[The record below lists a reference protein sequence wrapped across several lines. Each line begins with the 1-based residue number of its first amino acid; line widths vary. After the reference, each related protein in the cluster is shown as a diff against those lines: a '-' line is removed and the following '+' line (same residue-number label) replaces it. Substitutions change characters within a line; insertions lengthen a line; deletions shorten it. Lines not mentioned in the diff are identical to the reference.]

1 MVSGTGFQST
11 TSKDIKGAPRKKTV
25 SRGLLVAAGFLVV
38 TMIAWFGLNMMEQ
51 KLEVEKLAIVED
63 VRATNAKVQTSLTP
77 EASDFAVRAYAME
90 DEIYYGYEANDV
102 LKIIE
107 ENMILKNS
115 DQSGDRVVLKS
126 FQYNSGAQTKKNF
139 SAGDATIV
147 GLGSVTISADADTF
161 EVMAQQIDVFKNVG
175 YINEDKKELL
185 ISDGEDEDKATELA
199 KVHYFTNVKIGTTDR
214 DDYGRIIFTLTM
226 SVVGYDK
233 TPYEE
238 KEMIIEILNEPVGE
252 ITTESVQDE
261 QVVNVVDTE
270 QSEEVVSTESAVDTG
285 QGEEIVAN
293 ENIVD
298 TEQNEDEIVA
308 GDVVD
313 VELTDDEVVTEDG
326 AVELPSEE

>member
-51 KLEVEKLAIVED
+51 KLEVEKLAIVDD

-175 YINEDKKELL
+175 YIDEDKKELL
-185 ISDGEDEDKATELA
+185 ISDGEDEDRATELA
-199 KVHYFTNVKIGTTDR
+199 KVYYFTNVKIGTTDR

-226 SVVGYDK
+226 NVAGYDK
-233 TPYEE
+233 IPYD
-238 KEMIIEILNEPVGE
+238 KEREMVIEILNEPVSE
-252 ITTESVQDE
+252 VATEPVQDE
-261 QVVNVVDTE
+261 QIVNVVDTE
-270 QSEEVVSTESAVDTG
+270 QGEEGVVTESA
-285 QGEEIVAN
+285 
-293 ENIVD
+293 VD
-298 TEQNEDEIVA
+298 TEQNEDETVA
-308 GDVVD
+308 EDVADVDLTDDEVVVEDVVD
-313 VELTDDEVVTEDG
+313 VELTEDET
-326 AVELPSEE
+326 VELPSEE

>member
-51 KLEVEKLAIVED
+51 KLEVEKLAIVDD

-175 YINEDKKELL
+175 YIDEDKKELL
-185 ISDGEDEDKATELA
+185 ISDGEDEDRATELA
-199 KVHYFTNVKIGTTDR
+199 KVYYFTNVKIGTTDR

-226 SVVGYDK
+226 NVAGYDK
-233 TPYEE
+233 IPYD
-238 KEMIIEILNEPVGE
+238 KEREMVIEVLNEPVSE
-252 ITTESVQDE
+252 VATEPVQDE
-261 QVVNVVDTE
+261 QIVNVVDTE
-270 QSEEVVSTESAVDTG
+270 QGEEGVVTESA
-285 QGEEIVAN
+285 
-293 ENIVD
+293 VD
-298 TEQNEDEIVA
+298 TEQNEDETVA
-308 GDVVD
+308 EDVADVDLTDDEVVVEDVVD
-313 VELTDDEVVTEDG
+313 VELTEDET
-326 AVELPSEE
+326 VELPSEE